1 MIFHGRIFLLITY
14 PLLCLLFH
22 FIPRFRLQIIILF
35 SLSLVAINGKQDLF
49 LLMISILINYF
60 ISRIVLRSEVQNRKK
75 WFYFSLLF
83 NLSFLFICKIKYDKW
98 LAGVIPLG
106 VSFYTFQQIGFQFDL
121 FRKRIKHTLFSEY
134 LFIISF
140 FPHLA
145 AGPIIVFKNLSV
157 QIRSEKWKTHPLS
170 LTIPNLSLL
179 VIGLAKKVLIADQI
193 SPHVSQAYS
202 LASNLHPQLN
212 LEHFLWSTFGYG
224 FEIYFDFSG
233 YSDIAMA
240 LALILGIEL
249 PLNFNSPYKSQN
261 IIEFWRRWHI
271 SLSSFI
277 REYFYNPLRER
288 FVSTYSKFI
297 IIFFVM
303 TIVGLWHG
311 VGWMFLLWGLA
322 HGILLATNHFF
333 NHINYK
339 LPKFISFLL
348 TYVSVNL
355 LWILFKNANFN
366 SALRLLQSAQN
377 PVFTNKSFILAFL
390 FLAVT
395 RAPNSIAIFDW
406 VSTRFEDQRKFL
418 RSLYLFC
425 LILTGVL
432 VILFS
437 EDQNEFIYF
446 RF

>member
-14 PLLCLLFH
+14 PLFCLVFH
-22 FIPRFRLQIIILF
+22 FLPKFRLQMVILF

-49 LLMISILINYF
+49 LLMFSILTNYIF
-60 ISRIVLRSEVQNRKK
+60 SRMVLSSDEETKK
-75 WFYFSLLF
+75 RCFYLSLVFNVSLL
-83 NLSFLFICKIKYDKW
+83 LICKIKYDDW

-106 VSFYTFQQIGFQFDL
+106 ISFYTFQQIGYQYDL
-121 FRKRIKHTLFSEY
+121 FSKKIKHTLFSEY

-145 AGPIIVFKNLSV
+145 AGPIIVFKNLLA
-157 QIRSEKWKTHPLS
+157 QIRSEKWKTQPLS
-170 LTIPNLSLL
+170 LTLPNLSLL
-179 VIGLAKKVLIADQI
+179 IIGLAKKVLIADQI
-193 SPHVSQAYS
+193 SPLVSQSYS
-202 LASNLHPQLN
+202 LASNLHSQLN
-212 LEHFLWSTFGYG
+212 LEHFLLSTFGYG

-240 LALILGIEL
+240 LALIIGIEL
-249 PLNFNSPYKSQN
+249 PINFNSPYKSQN

-288 FVSTYSKFI
+288 FESLYSKFI

-311 VGWMFLLWGLA
+311 IGWMFLFWGLA
-322 HGILLATNHFF
+322 HGILLAVTHFF
-333 NHINYK
+333 NHLNCRM
-339 LPKFISFLL
+339 PKFISFLL
-348 TYVSVNL
+348 TYASVNL
-355 LWILFKNANFN
+355 LWLLFNNIN
-366 SALRLLQSAQN
+366 SSSVLRLLQSAQY
-377 PVFTNKSFILAFL
+377 PVLTNKSFMLAIL

-406 VSTRFEDQRKFL
+406 VHNQFENQSKWL
-418 RSLYLFC
+418 RSLYLLC
-425 LILTGVL
+425 LIMIGVL
-432 VILFS
+432 VVLFS